1 MFNVGKIKSEKGF
14 TLVELAIVLVI
25 IGLILAGIIKGQE
38 LITNAKIKRAYNTQR
53 EIAAAVYTY
62 FDRYQYYPG
71 DDPQA
76 ATRFTPALPVPTNGN
91 GNALI
96 AAGAASTAA
105 NFACTATGTEQCDLW
120 AELRLSGILTGSG
133 FTNPTH
139 PYGGAVAVSYFNMP
153 AIGAG
158 SAAQLTHWIQLQNM
172 PYDVCK
178 ILDQQYDDGNLAT
191 GVGAGTGTIRGTTN
205 YIPATTGV
213 YQIGFKL

>member
-1 MFNVGKIKSEKGF
+1 MFNCGKIKNNKGF

-38 LITNAKIKRAYNTQR
+38 LITNAKIKRAYNTQK
-53 EIAAAVYTY
+53 EIAAAIYTY
-62 FDRYQYYPG
+62 FDRYQFYPG

-96 AAGAASTAA
+96 AVGAASTAP

-139 PYGGAVAVSYFNMP
+139 PYGGAVAVSYYNMP

-191 GVGAGTGTIRGTTN
+191 GMGAGSGTIRGTTN

>member
-1 MFNVGKIKSEKGF
+1 MSKFGTLKKNNGF

-38 LITNAKIKRAYNTQR
+38 LITNAKIKRAYNAQK

-62 FDRYQYYPG
+62 FDRYQFYPG

-76 ATRFTPALPVPTNGN
+76 ATRFNPALPVPTNGN

-96 AAGAASTAA
+96 ASGTASTAA

-139 PYGGAVAVSYFNMP
+139 PYGGAIAISYYNMP

-158 SAAQLTHWIQLQNM
+158 SAAQLTHWIHLQNM

-191 GVGAGTGTIRGTTN
+191 SVGSGTGTIRGTRN
-205 YIPATTGV
+205 YITATSGV